1 MKVLFMIMPLLYLG
15 GSGYLLW
22 RTWSLVAGVPLWGRV
37 LYALLFALL
46 SLSLFLSI
54 GLRGAALPAW
64 LLGALFRVG
73 SVWILFMFYMI
84 MALTLCDIAGWV
96 VPSFQ
101 PKLLTAFALT
111 LVVMLYGYI
120 NYRNPRIERIEIA
133 LDKPIGDKSLKI
145 VAVSDVH
152 LGHGTGKE
160 KLRRY
165 VGMINRER
173 PDIVVIAGDLIDNS
187 VALLREERMEEELSG
202 IEAPLGVYMALGN
215 HEYISG
221 VGECADF
228 LAQTPIKVLRD
239 SVVTLPGGVQIAGR
253 DDRMNRNRLSLAGLL
268 SKCDVARPIIILD
281 HQPYN
286 LAEVDAARI
295 DLQISGHTHHGQVFP
310 LNFITDAIY
319 EQSHGYRKWTYSHIY
334 VSSGLSLWGPPFRI
348 GTRSDMAVITLK

>member
-1 MKVLFMIMPLLYLG
+1 MIMPLLYLG

-101 PKLLTAFALT
+101 AKLLTAFALT

-187 VALLREERMEEELSG
+187 VAPLREERMQEELSG

-253 DDRMNRNRLSLAGLL
+253 DDRMNRNRLSLDGLL